1 MTDIVTFL
9 SLGCSSASL
18 SSKCPGD
25 LPVAMGFGGKS
36 KRCLLLLCIHLCRS
50 ASNYWTF
57 VDQMEG
63 FLNDAVSLHRMGKTA
78 EAMKMLQ
85 KIRNSFQSAVHL
97 EPSLPD
103 AYVAFAQAM
112 LTSNHLKES
121 IDAWEKAIE
130 RMDNTQ
136 PAMLAWAQGRLRW
149 ARYGEVS
156 MRRDALYA
164 QGQGDLVESLKLVEE
179 QLHIY
184 PDFPSRHHDLATI
197 RVMLSDYLGNS
208 SNDQMAVES
217 FRTAQS
223 FSMQAWT
230 AGLLERNR
238 SQSREKGRIFYD
250 WREATTSTAL
260 VSMNFL
266 SLPCEQCA
274 TGTMGEAYVATFHD
288 VGLSGD
294 DGIIVDEERCEI
306 FMASSGLAVNLANNL
321 QLLETWGDPPTPN
334 EQGPRFKW
342 FDLGLGPNHGAWE
355 KPMQVKQAGMLA
367 KSLGIGL
374 PGCTCQ

>member
-1 MTDIVTFL
+1 M
-9 SLGCSSASL
+9 
-18 SSKCPGD
+18 
-25 LPVAMGFGGKS
+25 
-36 KRCLLLLCIHLCRS
+36 
-50 ASNYWTF
+50 
-57 VDQMEG
+57 DQMEG

-78 EAMKMLQ
+78 EAMNMLQ
-85 KIRNSFQSAVHL
+85 KIRNNFQSAVHL

-112 LTSNHLKES
+112 LTSNHLEES

-130 RMDNTQ
+130 RMDNAQ

-238 SQSREKGRIFYD
+238 SQSCEKGRIFYD

-334 EQGPRFKW
+334 EKGPRFKW

-355 KPMQVKQAGMLA
+355 TPMQVKQAGMLA

-374 PGCTCQ
+374 PGCTSKRPSFKFRKSCHLIQIAGTDEQKFSVHIIKQTPYQG